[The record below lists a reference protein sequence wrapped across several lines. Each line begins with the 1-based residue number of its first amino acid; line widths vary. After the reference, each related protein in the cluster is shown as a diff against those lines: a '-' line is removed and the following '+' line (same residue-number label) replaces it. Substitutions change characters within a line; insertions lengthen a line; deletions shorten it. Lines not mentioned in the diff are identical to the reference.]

1 MTKRA
6 PLYFNTDKITPVAV
20 TPKNKTR
27 LPANAQTS
35 KQAKE
40 ETKKGRQG
48 RQFIAAHVLPE
59 AAKQFKLLVVQQDK
73 TTQDM
78 LIEAINDLF
87 AKYGLSRVADKSSL
101 PSADGSSS
109 RPGRVG

>member
-1 MTKRA
+1 MSKRA
-6 PLYFNTDKITPVAV
+6 PLSFKVEKVAPVPAGADKTS
-20 TPKNKTR
+20 
-27 LPANAQTS
+27 LPANT
-35 KQAKE
+35 KTRKRAKAE
-40 ETKKGRQG
+40 AKAGRDG

-87 AKYGLSRVADKSSL
+87 AKYGLSRIA
-101 PSADGSSS
+101 
-109 RPGRVG
+109 